1 MSLLYQKHA
10 SRPLTLDNRVE
21 PDLYRDV
28 FPYTH
33 VSRIEFDD
41 TFLVPRPA
49 DPMFIT
55 DTTFRDGQQA
65 RPPYTVKQIARIYD
79 LLHKLGG
86 KSGLIQAS
94 EFFMYSPK
102 DRKAIE
108 VCRSRGYRFPRVTGW
123 IRANMDDLK
132 IAHDMEFD
140 EVGLLTSMSDYHIFL
155 KLGKTRE
162 QAMNDYLKVVTK
174 ALEWGIVPR
183 CHFEDVTRAD
193 IYGFC
198 LPFARKLM
206 ELSHEASMPIK
217 IRLCDTMGYGVPF
230 PGAALP
236 RSVQRI
242 VRAFTDEA
250 GVPGAWLEWHGHN
263 DFHKVLVNGVTAWL
277 YGCGG
282 VNGTLMGFGER
293 TGNAPLEALVIDY
306 ISLTG
311 NDEAA
316 DPTVIT
322 EIAQYFEKELDYRI
336 PDNYPF
342 AGKDFNAT
350 SAGIHVDG
358 LAKNEEIYNIFDTT
372 KLLNRSVPIIINDKA
387 GRAGVA
393 YWINQQFNLPPE
405 RQVSKKHPAVGQIH
419 TRIMAAYEEGR
430 NTSFSNKEIKNLVR
444 RFMPELFDSE
454 FDQMKRIA
462 GELASNLVERLA
474 RDCQSTADSEALTA
488 QLQHFV
494 RDYSFIQYAY
504 VTDVKGHST
513 AIAISDP
520 GDQKGYKAFPIGF
533 DYSNR
538 EWFLQPMRTGKLHI
552 TNVHQSQVTGQ
563 LIITVS
569 TVITDANDEIIGVL
583 GADIQLEEIIR
594 RAESLEA
601 EVPNSEEE

>member
-21 PDLYRDV
+21 PELYRDV

-372 KLLNRSVPIIINDKA
+372 KILNRSVPIIINDKA

-454 FDQMKRIA
+454 FDLMKRIA

-494 RDYSFIQYAY
+494 HDYSFIQYAY